1 MTKYLN
7 FYEFPV
13 WIKTRE
19 ITSEFY
25 VLFEEKQK
33 REYWIKDQMLRALL
47 SIMNNIAEG
56 FDSGRSKEQVRFYE
70 YAKRSASEVESM
82 LFVMQDTKMLTDQ
95 LFEKYRDEITEIRKQ
110 LSGLITYS
118 KNRNVT

>member
-13 WIKTRE
+13 WSKTRK
-19 ITSEFY
+19 ITTDFY
-25 VLFEEKQK
+25 LLFEEERN

-70 YAKRSASEVESM
+70 YAKRSSSEVESM
-82 LFVMQDTKMLTDQ
+82 LFVMMDTKMITSES
-95 LFEKYRDEITEIRKQ
+95 FNKYQVEIIEIRKQ
-110 LSGLITYS
+110 LSGLINYS
-118 KNRNVT
+118 KNK

>member
-1 MTKYLN
+1 
-7 FYEFPV
+7 
-13 WIKTRE
+13 
-19 ITSEFY
+19 
-25 VLFEEKQK
+25 
-33 REYWIKDQMLRALL
+33 MLRALL

-56 FDSGRSKEQVRFYE
+56 FDSGRSKEQARFYE

-118 KNRNVT
+118 KNRNVTQ